1 MRRFA
6 RASWPFL
13 LLLMLLALRAA
24 GCRKTKEAPAKPGAA
39 RTPHWITPL
48 MTPPPTFPPV
58 PTRRGMT
65 PIPTLPG

>member
-1 MRRFA
+1 MIRRFA
-6 RASWPFL
+6 RVSWSCL
-13 LLLMLLALRAA
+13 LLLTLLAVRAA
-24 GCRKTKEAPAKPGAA
+24 GCRKTKEAPGKATA

-48 MTPPPTFPPV
+48 MTPPPTLPPV